1 MKKYVSILIA
11 LAVFAIITPAPVSAQ
26 SISATDVIKKG
37 SYNLSPQL
45 LNVGFNSFSFGTD
58 MKDSED
64 MKITQ
69 FGLALAGGYALAD
82 GLTLN
87 GQIGAQY
94 LKLEDTKLF
103 GATLGANLRYYFPMN
118 VFIGAGTNFN
128 YFSLKGVDMEEYS
141 SESENN
147 NFLDVTAIVG
157 YAIFITPKI
166 ALEPSISYKHKIAG
180 GKIEDTSHKITY
192 SGFGINLGV
201 SIFF

>member
-1 MKKYVSILIA
+1 MKKYVSILITLA
-11 LAVFAIITPAPVSAQ
+11 LVAIVVPANAQ
-26 SISATDVIKKG
+26 SVSATDVIKKG

-64 MKITQ
+64 TKITQ

-87 GQIGAQY
+87 GQLGAQY
-94 LKLEDTKLF
+94 LKLEDTKIL
-103 GATLGANLRYYFPMN
+103 GATLGANVRYYFPMN
-118 VFIGAGTNFN
+118 LFIGAGANFN
-128 YFSLKGVDMEEYS
+128 YASLKGMSFEGYEA
-141 SESENN
+141 ESENY
-147 NFLDVTAIVG
+147 NFVDVTAMVG

-166 ALEPSISYKHKIAG
+166 ALEPSVSYRHKVAG
-180 GKIEDTSHKITY
+180 GKIEDTNHSITY
-192 SGFGINLGV
+192 NGFGLNLGV